1 MSLFQS
7 LRSLAR
13 RVTPFVGAAMLV
25 SACSTSE
32 STAPNI
38 PSNPAVE
45 TYAASTGVVI
55 AQMTKVN
62 DNLYTRDAVV
72 GTGADAVTGRR
83 VTVAYKGM
91 LTSGQVFDQGT
102 ISFNLGAGEVI
113 QGWDQGVAGMKVG
126 GSRKL
131 VIGSTLAYGNRGAGG
146 GIPPN
151 ATLVFDVTLNGV
163 Q

>member
-62 DNLYTRDAVV
+62 
-72 GTGADAVTGRR
+72 
-83 VTVAYKGM
+83 
-91 LTSGQVFDQGT
+91 
-102 ISFNLGAGEVI
+102 
-113 QGWDQGVAGMKVG
+113 
-126 GSRKL
+126 
-131 VIGSTLAYGNRGAGG
+131 
-146 GIPPN
+146 
-151 ATLVFDVTLNGV
+151 
-163 Q
+163 